1 MYVRLAFAVAVHV
14 EPEILL
20 VDEVL
25 AVGDEPFQRKCLDKI
40 RQFQRDGRTI
50 VLVTHGLDQVREM
63 CDRAVL
69 LDHGRVVVDGTAV
82 EGVRRLRDMYS
93 EEAEATSSHRQEVVA
108 ARVTQVRL
116 DGSATATPRL
126 APGDALTVDVDVEA
140 VDPVEPVR
148 DWAVGIALLNHGDL
162 VAFGTNT
169 HVMGR
174 SLAPLDGRATV
185 RFHLPSLALAE
196 DTYHVTVAVHPT
208 VGPEWH
214 RLDRVRAFRVVS
226 EQRQD
231 GVVFVDP
238 VVDVSPAAAPDAR
251 DAQDVPAAAT
261 GTP

>member
-1 MYVRLAFAVAVHV
+1 
-14 EPEILL
+14 
-20 VDEVL
+20 
-25 AVGDEPFQRKCLDKI
+25 
-40 RQFQRDGRTI
+40 
-50 VLVTHGLDQVREM
+50 M

-93 EEAEATSSHRQEVVA
+93 EEAEATSSHRQETVA
-108 ARVTQVRL
+108 ARITQVRL

-126 APGDALTVDVDVEA
+126 APGDPLTIDIDVESH
-140 VDPVEPVR
+140 EPVR

-162 VAFGTNT
+162 VAYGTNT
-169 HVMGR
+169 HVLGR
-174 SLAPLDGRATV
+174 SLPPLDGRATV
-185 RFHLPSLALAE
+185 RFSLPSLALAE

-231 GVVFVDP
+231 GVVFVAP
-238 VVDVSPAAAPDAR
+238 VVEVAPAMAPAGPAA
-251 DAQDVPAAAT
+251 PA
-261 GTP
+261 GTDP